1 MIKEE
6 MMAKIASDTM
16 ISRGIVEDV
25 VNSMLEN
32 IEQSLVNGESVVFR
46 GFGTFEA
53 KERKAKIG
61 RNVKAGIPV
70 QIPAHITPVFKAS
83 DALKKKVYREV

>member
-25 VNSMLEN
+25 VNTRIPLEWTR
-32 IEQSLVNGESVVFR
+32 E
-46 GFGTFEA
+46 
-53 KERKAKIG
+53 
-61 RNVKAGIPV
+61 
-70 QIPAHITPVFKAS
+70 
-83 DALKKKVYREV
+83 DVYE